1 MENKKKA
8 ILLIEDNP
16 LLTGLYSSGF
26 KKRGMEVLVVH
37 NGEEGLKAIQEQR
50 PDIVLLDLFMPGMTG
65 LEVLQKIR
73 ENPDIKDTKVVV
85 LTISNKEEDRN
96 KAKELGVVDYLLK
109 QELHLNDIIE
119 KVLGHLGCC

>member
-1 MENKKKA
+1 MQNKKA

-26 KKRGMEVLVVH
+26 KKKGLEVFVVH
-37 NGEEGLKAIQEQR
+37 NGEEGLEVIKREK

-73 ENPDIKDTKVVV
+73 ENQETKDTKVVI
-85 LTISNKEEDRN
+85 LTISNKQEDRDR
-96 KAKELGVVDYLLK
+96 AKELGVIDYILK
-109 QELHLNDIIE
+109 QELHLKDIIE
-119 KVLGHLGCC
+119 KVLSHIV